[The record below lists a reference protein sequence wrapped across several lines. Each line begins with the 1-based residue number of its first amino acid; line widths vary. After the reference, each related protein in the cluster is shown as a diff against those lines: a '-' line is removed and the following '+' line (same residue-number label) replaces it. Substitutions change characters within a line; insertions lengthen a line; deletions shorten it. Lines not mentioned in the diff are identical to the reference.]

1 MTLVATKPQRTRKSR
16 FRRAR
21 PALRPGPIT
30 RRMTALRLLR
40 RAVHLIEE
48 DPRRV
53 DLTTWIWRRPE
64 GTLLSHTEPDCGTTG
79 CIAGWLVMLAGS
91 DPDEKKIPAA
101 TQARELLGFKRPRKG
116 RKDPVGDLFF
126 NSAPVDA
133 RVPGTPAYARAVID
147 NIRAF
152 MRAHEERLRAH
163 YVDPPRRASP

>member
-1 MTLVATKPQRTRKSR
+1 MTLVVTKRSRKSG

-21 PALRPGPIT
+21 PELTPGPIT

-40 RAVHLIEE
+40 RAVHLMEE

-64 GTLLSHTEPDCGTTG
+64 GMLLTHTEPDCGTTG

-91 DPDEKKIPAA
+91 DPEEKQNTAA
-101 TQARELLGFKRPRKG
+101 TQARALLGFKRPRQG
-116 RKDPVGDLFF
+116 RRDPVADLFF
-126 NSAPVDA
+126 NSAPLDA
-133 RVPGTPAYARAVID
+133 PQPGTPAYARGVIK

-152 MRAHEERLRAH
+152 MRTHNERLRAH